1 MIFIIKYSETA
12 MKINYLRRYIIYSLH
27 NLFHSNFRFNYKMK
41 TVRILSL
48 QKIKTFIV
56 QWSLLYFIYES
67 IKNKI
72 KKTIFMKLQLSLYKF
87 IKVITYRQNNRSRTL
102 FHWCK
107 ITYKKVNE
115 TFLFVYNKTQTYLA
129 IISWAF

>member
-1 MIFIIKYSETA
+1 MIFIIKYSEIT
-12 MKINYLRRYIIYSLH
+12 MKINYPPRYIIYF
-27 NLFHSNFRFNYKMK
+27 LFHSNFKFNYKMK
-41 TVRILSL
+41 AVRILLL

-56 QWSLLYFIYES
+56 QWSLLNSIYES

-87 IKVITYRQNNRSRTL
+87 IWVLKYSQSNRSRIL

-115 TFLFVYNKTQTYLA
+115 TFLSVYNKTRTYLA
-129 IISWAF
+129 IISWVF